1 MVTSDAAGNY
11 ERVHLWPGRYTV
23 ALMLD
28 PEQGTPMQEPI
39 EVRVPENTSVTQH
52 LFFVSEPPPAT
63 ATVAATVAAVPSP
76 MPTAAAPATAEPVEI
91 PRMLPETAAG
101 TAPRRSVALVIA
113 GGLVLAAGLVVL
125 LSNRRAG

>member
-1 MVTSDAAGNY
+1 
-11 ERVHLWPGRYTV
+11 V
-23 ALMLD
+23 ALILD
-28 PEQGTPMQEPI
+28 PEQGTPLQEPMI
-39 EVRVPENTSVTQH
+39 IKVPENTTVTQH
-52 LFFVSEPPPAT
+52 LFFTSEPPPAT

-76 MPTAAAPATAEPVEI
+76 LPTAAPLPTAGPVEVEI

-101 TAPRRSVALVIA
+101 TAPRRPVALGIA